1 MEHLKKEEDFEKIIK
16 KGKVVVDFYATWCGP
31 CQLLGPVIEEVAK
44 EEKDIQFVKVDIDQ
58 FMNLARKYKIL
69 SVPTIMVFEDGKLIR
84 SHSGYLDKHE
94 LKDLFQ

>member
-1 MEHLKKEEDFEKIIK
+1 MEHLKKEEDFEQIIK

>member
-1 MEHLKKEEDFEKIIK
+1 MEHLKKEEDFEQIIK

-44 EEKDIQFVKVDIDQ
+44 EEKGIQFVKVDIDQ
-58 FMNLARKYKIL
+58 FMNLTRKYKIL
-69 SVPTIMVFEDGKLIR
+69 SVPTIMVFEDGKLIH
-84 SHSGYLDKHE
+84 SHSGYLDKQE

>member
-1 MEHLKKEEDFEKIIK
+1 MEHLKKEEDFEQIIK

-69 SVPTIMVFEDGKLIR
+69 SVPTLMVFEDGKLIR

>member
-1 MEHLKKEEDFEKIIK
+1 MEHLKKEEDFEQIIK
-16 KGKVVVDFYATWCGP
+16 KGKEVVDFYATWCGP

>member
-1 MEHLKKEEDFEKIIK
+1 MEHLKKEEDFEQIIK

-44 EEKDIQFVKVDIDQ
+44 EEKGIQFVKVDIDQ
-58 FMNLARKYKIL
+58 FMNLTRKYKIL
-69 SVPTIMVFEDGKLIR
+69 SVPTIMVFEDGKLIHT
-84 SHSGYLDKHE
+84 HSGYLDKQE